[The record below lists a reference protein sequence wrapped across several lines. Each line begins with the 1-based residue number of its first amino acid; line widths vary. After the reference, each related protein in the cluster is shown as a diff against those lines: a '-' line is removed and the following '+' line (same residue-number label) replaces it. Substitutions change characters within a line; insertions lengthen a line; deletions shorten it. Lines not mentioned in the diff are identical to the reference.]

1 MINQY
6 QNPIIRGM
14 HPDPSVVRV
23 GDHYYLA
30 NSTFEYY
37 PGITVMVSDDLLN
50 WRTLG
55 GVATVPEQADL
66 RTAKSNEGIFAAN
79 IRYHDGYFYVI
90 TTNFA
95 EFKTFIIRGKLAED
109 GQQIDWEKSR
119 TEVDVPGIDPDLYF
133 EDGHTYVQFTGYIDK
148 KGTKAIR
155 QVEINLETGEII
167 HEPQILTYGTGG
179 RDVEGPHIYKK
190 DGYYY
195 LLTAEGGTGAG
206 HMITIFRSKEL
217 WGPYED
223 AQGINPLFTNR
234 DRAEEPLQNI
244 GHGDLFSD
252 IDGNWWMVC
261 LGTRPAAVDFKQI
274 TNLGRETSLYPVT
287 WEDGWPKVYNGVPSR
302 DVDLTAF
309 PKHCR
314 TLKNEQRLTGFTD
327 DFSEQQLRPEWLS
340 LRDSLKDHL
349 TLKDDSLTLTG
360 NGHTLHELTT
370 PAFIGLRQTEQE
382 ESLTVQL
389 DGNNS
394 QLSGGSVG
402 IASVINADNYAALLL
417 ADSGN
422 GEISVIREQQLDD
435 IFIHQ
440 EIGKLSELPA
450 SLMLVNTKD
459 EKQFIA
465 TSASGDE
472 VSYST
477 KAIHLS
483 NEAIA
488 ALNTGDIEGL
498 YATGDAK
505 LVVNKVVRTSK

>member
-37 PGITVMVSDDLLN
+37 PGVTVMESDDLLN
-50 WRTLG
+50 WQTLG

-95 EFKTFIIRGKLAED
+95 EFKTFIIRGKLTAD
-109 GQQIDWEKSR
+109 GQRIDWEKSR
-119 TEVDVPGIDPDLYF
+119 ITVNVPGIDPDLYF

-155 QVEINLETGEII
+155 QVEINLATGAII
-167 HEPQILTYGTGG
+167 HEPEILTYGTGG

-190 DGYYY
+190 DDYYY

-206 HMITIFRSKEL
+206 HMITIFRSKAL

-244 GHGDLFSD
+244 GHGDLFTD
-252 IDGNWWMVC
+252 PDGNWWMVC

-274 TNLGRETSLYPVT
+274 TNLGRETLLYPVN
-287 WEDGWPKVYNGVPSR
+287 WENGWPKVYNGVPSKV
-302 DVDLTAF
+302 VDLTAF
-309 PKHCR
+309 PKHR
-314 TLKNEQRLTGFTD
+314 QALKDEQRLTDFKD
-327 DFSEQQLRPEWLS
+327 DFSEQRLRPEWLS
-340 LRDSLKDHL
+340 LRDSLGDHL
-349 TLKDDSLTLTG
+349 TLEDNSLVLRG

-389 DGNNS
+389 KGDNS
-394 QLSGGSVG
+394 QLNNGSFG
-402 IASVINADNYAALLL
+402 IAAIINADNYAALLL
-417 ADSGN
+417 EDNGN
-422 GEISVIREQQLDD
+422 GKVNVIREQRLDD

-440 EIGKLSELPA
+440 EIGELNELPVD
-450 SLMLVNTKD
+450 LKLVNTKD
-459 EKQFIA
+459 EKQFAAIS
-465 TSASGDE
+465 TDGTE
-472 VSYST
+472 ISYST

-488 ALNTGDIEGL
+488 ALNTGDVEGL
-498 YATGDAK
+498 YVTGDAK
-505 LVVNKVVRTSK
+505 LVVNEVTRTSK